1 MSEEFQILNPLTEKP
16 AVIVTIEDEVP
27 DEKKE
32 EIRAQAFNLANLA
45 LEAAGVETLDGLSG
59 MTVEKTLARAP
70 RRSSDQ
76 ESRGLI
82 PGIHS

>member
-1 MSEEFQILNPLTEKP
+1 MPEEFQILNPLTEKP

-45 LEAAGVETLDGLSG
+45 LEAAGVETQDGLSSS
-59 MTVEKTLARAP
+59 TVEITIARAP
-70 RRSSDQ
+70 QRDPNQVSS
-76 ESRGLI
+76 GLI